1 MIGFLNDDSGAV
13 TVDWVV
19 LTASAVGLGLTAALA
34 VGSGAGDLGDDV
46 SASLTGAS
54 VVAMGEIGGQSAWP
68 NAGITNGICPGRAA
82 LEASYDALVASGE
95 TFEDYVSGGAS
106 GPMEDTWFGT
116 WLDEAE
122 TNGFSADEFVVSHGW
137 WQGNTDPAEDAVL
150 EFQTQ
155 FFACTLEASPTD
167 WSAMPGGSFA
177 GYLMYDFGFQL
188 PPG

>member
-1 MIGFLNDDSGAV
+1 MISFLRNECGAV

-19 LTASAVGLGLTAALA
+19 LTAAAVGLGLAAAVA
-34 VGSGAGDLGDDV
+34 VGSGAGALGDEIG
-46 SASLTGAS
+46 ASLSSTS
-54 VVAMGEIGGQSAWP
+54 VVALGEMGGQPWP
-68 NAGITNGICPGRAA
+68 NAGITNGQCPGRAA
-82 LEASYDALVASGE
+82 LEGSYNALVAGGE
-95 TFEDYVSGGAS
+95 TFADYVSGGAS

-122 TNGFSADEFVVSHGW
+122 TNGFSADEFVVSYGW
-137 WQGNTDPAEDAVL
+137 WQGNSDPALNDVL

-167 WSAMPGGSFA
+167 WSAMPGGSFE